1 LRKKKKKMKR
11 KRELAVKV
19 DDWAGSSEMYGS
31 KSQTQEENWFEAE
44 TRIDPNTLEENGGK
58 SPEEAETDNVNW
70 SVVQSLS
77 KGSSALAES
86 RGLKSKNEKS
96 VDEAV
101 LKTFRETRRFPEL
114 EVSPVENKEKE
125 NVESKDRV
133 DQFPVAKRRLT
144 EEFDKDKTNSKRR
157 KTDRLSNSERRPTK
171 AEIREFAKETSGENR
186 EMLRTEA
193 ERKEIIEETSKTKE
207 FDEDSLG
214 EVSEIEATPKEFGK
228 ETLGEMNKIEETEKK
243 ELGKE
248 SSEEMNK
255 IEGAEKK
262 ELRKESSE
270 EMNKIEAEKKEF
282 VKESSEEMNK
292 IEGAEKKELRK
303 ESSEEM
309 NKIEA
314 EKKEFIKDT
323 SEEMRDEEKKS
334 LIVKVHPFF
343 AGNAKSKFGLRVQ
356 QNSSKLYQVTGFVL
370 FPFISLLNHL
380 KF

>member
-1 LRKKKKKMKR
+1 MKR

-19 DDWAGSSEMYGS
+19 DDWAGSSEMYGNKS
-31 KSQTQEENWFEAE
+31 KTQEENWFEAE
-44 TRIDPNTLEENGGK
+44 TRIDPNNLKENRGNSQEEV
-58 SPEEAETDNVNW
+58 ETDNVNW

-86 RGLKSKNEKS
+86 RGLKSKNQKYA
-96 VDEAV
+96 DEADDAT
-101 LKTFRETRRFPEL
+101 LKTFKETRSFPEL
-114 EVSPVENKEKE
+114 EVIPVENKGKQY
-125 NVESKDRV
+125 VESKDRV
-133 DQFPVAKRRLT
+133 DRIPVAKRRQT
-144 EEFDKDKTNSKRR
+144 EEFDKDKDKTKSKRR

-171 AEIREFAKETSGENR
+171 AEIREVAVETSGENR

-193 ERKEIIEETSKTKE
+193 ERKEFREETSKTKE

-214 EVSEIEATPKEFGK
+214 EMSKIEADTKEFGK
-228 ETLGEMNKIEETEKK
+228 ETSGEMNKIEAEKK

-255 IEGAEKK
+255 IEEAEKKEFVKDTTEEMNKIEEAEKK
-262 ELRKESSE
+262 ELGIESSE

-282 VKESSEEMNK
+282 VKE
-292 IEGAEKKELRK
+292 
-303 ESSEEM
+303 
-309 NKIEA
+309 
-314 EKKEFIKDT
+314 T
-323 SEEMRDEEKKS
+323 SEEMRDEEKTS
-334 LIVKVHPFF
+334 LIVKIHPFF

-380 KF
+380 KFQKIKSRH